1 MDSIRT
7 LDLTKNESVDAL
19 ELLGAS
25 LATKRT
31 FQGFIGYG
39 YDVAE
44 GFHYLKLGMEE
55 RFSDLSYPL
64 FKQPMEPVEAYQK
77 RKESQTPEELAQIE
91 NNTDAL
97 FMESLVI
104 RERILGKNNPKL
116 SGRIISVAEYYKTH
130 DIIKFSLLYKY
141 AIRIAHN
148 SNKSAT
154 RWLDSLV
161 SGLMERAPYK
171 YSPRANDIVELGN
184 LIVLE
189 YELQE
194 KILRETESSSN
205 KKGSKWLKVDMLCLF
220 RSSWQLVQLVAK
232 YKLCDDDEVSLV
244 LKKLVRKDP
253 HLHKRNTLLHEAVVN
268 YGWLSGPETVRIL
281 VKAGMNVNA
290 VDHNGDTPLH
300 IAVTSRPW
308 RDEIHCLMDILQLL
322 FDGGAHH
329 DFVNNNGKTPMDLA
343 VTDEARMILLERRN
357 LELQCISAKA
367 VKKFGIPYL
376 GVVPKVLEKYI
387 NMH

>member
-1 MDSIRT
+1 
-7 LDLTKNESVDAL
+7 
-19 ELLGAS
+19 
-25 LATKRT
+25 
-31 FQGFIGYG
+31 
-39 YDVAE
+39 
-44 GFHYLKLGMEE
+44 
-55 RFSDLSYPL
+55 
-64 FKQPMEPVEAYQK
+64 
-77 RKESQTPEELAQIE
+77 
-91 NNTDAL
+91 
-97 FMESLVI
+97 
-104 RERILGKNNPKL
+104 
-116 SGRIISVAEYYKTH
+116 
-130 DIIKFSLLYKY
+130 
-141 AIRIAHN
+141 
-148 SNKSAT
+148 
-154 RWLDSLV
+154 
-161 SGLMERAPYK
+161 MERAPYK

-220 RSSWQLVQLVAK
+220 RSSWQLVQIVAK

-253 HLHKRNTLLHEAVVN
+253 HLHKRNTVLHEAVVN

-290 VDHNGDTPLH
+290 VDHNNGDTPLH

-343 VTDEARMILLERRN
+343 ATDEARMILLERRN

-387 NMH
+387 NLK

>member
-7 LDLTKNESVDAL
+7 LDLTKNERVDAL

-77 RKESQTPEELAQIE
+77 RKESQTPEELVQIE

-104 RERILGKNNPKL
+104 RERILGKDNPKL
-116 SGRIISVAEYYKTH
+116 SGRIISVAEYYKNH

-205 KKGSKWLKVDMLCLF
+205 KKGSKWICYVCLGLHGNLC
-220 RSSWQLVQLVAK
+220 R
-232 YKLCDDDEVSLV
+232 
-244 LKKLVRKDP
+244 
-253 HLHKRNTLLHEAVVN
+253 
-268 YGWLSGPETVRIL
+268 
-281 VKAGMNVNA
+281 
-290 VDHNGDTPLH
+290 
-300 IAVTSRPW
+300 
-308 RDEIHCLMDILQLL
+308 
-322 FDGGAHH
+322 
-329 DFVNNNGKTPMDLA
+329 
-343 VTDEARMILLERRN
+343 
-357 LELQCISAKA
+357 
-367 VKKFGIPYL
+367 
-376 GVVPKVLEKYI
+376 
-387 NMH
+387 